1 MKLTQLKAKPQLIK
15 VVLDDEDIIKQ
26 HGEPVEFWIYD
37 RQPMDVFVRLATVK
51 PENVGEL
58 FELVNTM
65 VLDEEGK
72 PVITNDETLPM
83 DVMSK
88 VIQKVVERLGK

>member
-1 MKLTQLKAKPQLIK
+1 MKLTQLKAKPQLVK
-15 VVLDDEDIIKQ
+15 VILDDEDTVKQ
-26 HGEPVEFWIYD
+26 YNEPVEFWIYD

-51 PENVGEL
+51 TENIAEL

-65 VLDEEGK
+65 ILDEEGK
-72 PVITNDETLPM
+72 PIITNDETLPM

>member
-15 VVLDDEDIIKQ
+15 IIIDDEETVAQ
-26 HGEPVEFWIYD
+26 HGESIEFWIYD
-37 RQPMDVFVRLATVK
+37 RQPMETFIRLASVK
-51 PENVGEL
+51 ADNVKEL
-58 FELVNTM
+58 FDLINTM

-72 PVITNDETLPM
+72 TILNNEEILPM
-83 DVMSK
+83 DVMNK